1 MSSEQTGGVDPV
13 GSSARKS
20 SLSLLGLAAVIALL
34 VTAPVALAVTLAE
47 YKVAVEPICKRNTE
61 ASTTILK
68 GVKTQVQR
76 DELGPAG
83 RRFIRASSA
92 LGKAVTQ
99 IAAEPQP
106 IEYEVK
112 LDKWIGHLREQKT
125 YLQKIGQ
132 ALKAGNKFKAQQN
145 AVKLNKANKR
155 ANDTVISFGFNHCR
169 IDSSKFL

>member
-1 MSSEQTGGVDPV
+1 M
-13 GSSARKS
+13 
-20 SLSLLGLAAVIALL
+20 SLLGLAAAVTLL
-34 VTAPVALAVTLAE
+34 VTAPLALAAAVTIEE
-47 YKVAVEPICKRNTE
+47 YKAEVEPICKQNSET
-61 ASTTILK
+61 STAILK

-76 DELGPAG
+76 DKLVPAG
-83 RRFIRASSA
+83 KRFIRASTA

-106 IEYEVK
+106 TEFEVK
-112 LDKWIGHLREQKT
+112 LDKWIGYLREQKT
-125 YLQKIGQ
+125 LLQRIGQ

-169 IDSSKFL
+169 IDSSKYL